1 MKIFIALL
9 LLLGNVYIHAQS
21 NYNELFTRGEEF
33 RSKGLYTKALPYYE
47 KAEKVVKANSHK
59 LALWRVMAESY
70 KETAD
75 YNKSR
80 LYYEQILHTFKNFP
94 YKDDVLLN
102 LSDIYLLTGYYE
114 KVIELLSPLN
124 LRKGED
130 KRLINLSNAYAQT
143 GNSQNALALL
153 DTAISQH
160 ATSKDSIF
168 RSAIQNKGY
177 ILWNIK
183 RHKEAFE
190 LLSSALSL
198 YP

>member
-80 LYYEQILHTFKNFP
+80 CT
-94 YKDDVLLN
+94 
-102 LSDIYLLTGYYE
+102 
-114 KVIELLSPLN
+114 
-124 LRKGED
+124 
-130 KRLINLSNAYAQT
+130 
-143 GNSQNALALL
+143 
-153 DTAISQH
+153 
-160 ATSKDSIF
+160 TSKYSI
-168 RSAIQNKGY
+168 RSKTFLTKTTSY
-177 ILWNIK
+177 
-183 RHKEAFE
+183 
-190 LLSSALSL
+190 
-198 YP
+198 

>member
-80 LYYEQILHTFKNFP
+80 LYYEQILHTFKTF
-94 YKDDVLLN
+94 
-102 LSDIYLLTGYYE
+102 LT
-114 KVIELLSPLN
+114 K
-124 LRKGED
+124 
-130 KRLINLSNAYAQT
+130 T
-143 GNSQNALALL
+143 
-153 DTAISQH
+153 
-160 ATSKDSIF
+160 TS
-168 RSAIQNKGY
+168 Y
-177 ILWNIK
+177 
-183 RHKEAFE
+183 
-190 LLSSALSL
+190 
-198 YP
+198 